1 MMNKNE
7 SSRRKF
13 VKRSTAG
20 IGALA
25 FSRFG
30 GLPKGS
36 PVSGLFPNKVEKIL
50 HIMCVGAHP
59 GDPEFGCGGTLARYS
74 DAGHHVSVLYLTRG
88 EAGDPSKSYEE
99 SASLRTREAETA
111 CKLLNVKPLFAG
123 QIDANTE
130 LNKVR
135 IDDMVRLIQSEK
147 PDILFTHWPLDTH
160 PDHQVAGLLAFN
172 AWARSGQQFHLY
184 YYEVNTGSET
194 VDFEP
199 TDYVDISGVRE
210 KKKSAMFAHKTQNP
224 EEIYA
229 DFFKTME
236 EFRGLQ
242 SGVKAAEGFI
252 HFKVKGERATL
263 SGLQS

>member
-1 MMNKNE
+1 
-7 SSRRKF
+7 
-13 VKRSTAG
+13 
-20 IGALA
+20 
-25 FSRFG
+25 
-30 GLPKGS
+30 
-36 PVSGLFPNKVEKIL
+36 
-50 HIMCVGAHP
+50 
-59 GDPEFGCGGTLARYS
+59 
-74 DAGHHVSVLYLTRG
+74 
-88 EAGDPSKSYEE
+88 
-99 SASLRTREAETA
+99 
-111 CKLLNVKPLFAG
+111 
-123 QIDANTE
+123 
-130 LNKVR
+130 
-135 IDDMVRLIQSEK
+135 MVRLIQSEK
-147 PDILFTHWPLDTH
+147 LDILFTHWPLDTH

-172 AWARSGQQFHLY
+172 AWARSGEQFQLY

-194 VDFEP
+194 MDFEP